1 MNETLFHL
9 RWTRLVLLVEKW
21 MSLMIMA
28 LFMIMA
34 VHPAGLV
41 FIAAVLIVFY
51 LIAHNHYHQLEFAAG
66 MPANQLV
73 VHY

>member
-9 RWTRLVLLVEKW
+9 RWARLVLLVEKW
-21 MSLMIMA
+21 MSLLIMA
-28 LFMIMA
+28 LFMLMELPLA
-34 VHPAGLV
+34 ALV
-41 FIAAVLIVFY
+41 FIAIALLFFY
-51 LIAHNHYHQLEFAAG
+51 LIAHNHYHQLEFSAG